1 MPRTLLAVFAHPD
14 DETFSIGA
22 TLARCH
28 AEGVRTALFTAT
40 DGEAGRATGTPV
52 RDRAELAQLRRRELL
67 GACGVLGV
75 DRIFTPGY
83 PDGGLAALPADDL
96 VAHIVRI
103 IRDVRPEVVVTFGP
117 EGAPN
122 RHADHR
128 AISRAATA
136 AFFQAGIRTEHPTE
150 GAPFRCRRLYFT
162 SWTGGFGPAGVEGMP
177 VTCRVDVRAHL
188 PLKRAAFSEHQSQ
201 QHHLAEF
208 GTTLTDV
215 EEYSLAAGV
224 PQPEPMTEDLFI
236 GL

>member
-14 DETFSIGA
+14 DETFSIGG

-40 DGEAGRATGTPV
+40 DGEAGRTTGAPV
-52 RDRAELAQLRRRELL
+52 RDRAEVAQLRRRELL
-67 GACGVLGV
+67 AACGVLGV
-75 DRIFTPGY
+75 DRIFTPGF
-83 PDGGLAALPADDL
+83 PDGGLPATPADDL
-96 VAHIVRI
+96 VAHIVRV
-103 IRDVRPEVVVTFGP
+103 IRDVRPDVVLTFGP

-136 AFFQAGIRTEHPTE
+136 AFFQAGIRTEHPAE
-150 GAPFRCRRLYFT
+150 GAPFRASRLWFT
-162 SWTGGFGPAGVEGMP
+162 SWTGGFGAAAVEGTP
-177 VTCRVDVRAHL
+177 VTCRVDIRAQQA
-188 PLKRAAFSEHQSQ
+188 LKRAAFAEHRSQ

-208 GTTLTDV
+208 EATVTDV
-215 EEYSLAAGV
+215 EEYAFAAGI
-224 PQPEPMTEDLFI
+224 PQPAPLVEDLFA